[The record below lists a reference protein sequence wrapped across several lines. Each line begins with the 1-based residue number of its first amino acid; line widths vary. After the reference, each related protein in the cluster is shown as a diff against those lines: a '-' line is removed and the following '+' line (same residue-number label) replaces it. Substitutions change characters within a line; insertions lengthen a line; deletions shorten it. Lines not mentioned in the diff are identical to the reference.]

1 MLVKNEKNAKH
12 ASWVN
17 GLRHMPNTTGHR
29 QIDLS
34 GDLTS
39 PRMRFILLKGQKTAR
54 NRKRSD
60 WGVPGVAAMDIH
72 NTDAKPFFISSGDE
86 VHR

>member
-1 MLVKNEKNAKH
+1 KNEKH

-17 GLRHMPNTTGHR
+17 GLRYMPSDTGHR

-34 GDLTS
+34 GDL
-39 PRMRFILLKGQKTAR
+39 PYPWMRFMLLNGQKTAR
-54 NRKRSD
+54 DRKCPD
-60 WGVPGVAAMDIH
+60 WGLPGVAAMDIH